1 VVRAKRNLNYLVN
14 INKIK
19 DYLRDSPKTDKA
31 KRDYLLALDKFFP
44 YLAER
49 FKDTIEDLEIF
60 DLQEFYKLK
69 NDDIDK
75 ITLEWDKKDI
85 NNKIFDSWKALNPEK
100 KANILMKWVKD
111 LVELEEQKPI
121 EAKKTERNTFL
132 NYMWRIQGFL
142 SKLGRDFEANPKNL
156 DQLEQNG
163 TKIGSEIDFNE
174 VVELYDKLNN
184 DKYKIFLKILM
195 YSGLNPIDILDLKP
209 QDFIKVDKRAFKNEV
224 REKIGNRNFY
234 YVKKYRIKTK
244 RKNVQ
249 FLIVFAEDFYNEI
262 KNFFERKLIINPIKR
277 NIERNKGK
285 KNFNM
290 ITEKKGDKTRIK
302 EVYFKN
308 NWIKDKK
315 SKIFGSIKPNT
326 AIDSIKYTVKK
337 YDLNPKLQPLHMRRL
352 CFTLLQAIFPLKD
365 KPIYD
370 LWSQHKIGN
379 LVDEFYITNYIERIL
394 VNYIDKIES
403 LVLIDNLKQVSLK
416 VNGYKEKVDKIYNLE
431 KENEE
436 LKQKV
441 DKMEEAINKANEI
454 IPLLNNA
461 IFSLRES
468 NENIVNTLSDEYKIE
483 FENLDFKDLDL
494 LNESISKASTDNP
507 IPKEKEKEVKG
518 FNLQSK

>member
-1 VVRAKRNLNYLVN
+1 
-14 INKIK
+14 
-19 DYLRDSPKTDKA
+19 
-31 KRDYLLALDKFFP
+31 
-44 YLAER
+44 
-49 FKDTIEDLEIF
+49 
-60 DLQEFYKLK
+60 
-69 NDDIDK
+69 
-75 ITLEWDKKDI
+75 
-85 NNKIFDSWKALNPEK
+85 
-100 KANILMKWVKD
+100 
-111 LVELEEQKPI
+111 
-121 EAKKTERNTFL
+121 
-132 NYMWRIQGFL
+132 
-142 SKLGRDFEANPKNL
+142 
-156 DQLEQNG
+156 
-163 TKIGSEIDFNE
+163 
-174 VVELYDKLNN
+174 
-184 DKYKIFLKILM
+184 M

-234 YVKKYRIKTK
+234 YVKKDRIKTK

-302 EVYFKN
+302 EVYFQN

-416 VNGYKEKVDKIYNLE
+416 INGYKEKVDKIYNLE

-441 DKMEEAINKANEI
+441 EKMEEAITKVNEI
-454 IPLLNNA
+454 LPNLI
-461 IFSLRES
+461 ES
-468 NENIVNTLSDEYKIE
+468 NNFFSNQYKTLLSKISDKEIIE
-483 FENLDFKDLDL
+483 TLGLK
-494 LNESISKASTDNP
+494 ESP
-507 IPKEKEKEVKG
+507 EKSGKK
-518 FNLQSK
+518 LIIK